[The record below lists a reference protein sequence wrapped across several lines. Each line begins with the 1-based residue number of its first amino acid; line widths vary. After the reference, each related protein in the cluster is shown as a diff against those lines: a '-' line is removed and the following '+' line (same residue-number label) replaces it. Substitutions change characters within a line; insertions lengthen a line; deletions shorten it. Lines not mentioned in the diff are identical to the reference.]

1 MTQERKK
8 ADAAASKVKTSAGRS
23 VAGSQA
29 ATVTRALELLQAQAA
44 DANIDKDDE
53 FACDGSVKVSFMKA
67 NAAEMVP
74 PSKDPRSA
82 KGTKDLDG
90 GGRK

>member
-1 MTQERKK
+1 M
-8 ADAAASKVKTSAGRS
+8 AG
-23 VAGSQA
+23 AQA
-29 ATVTRALELLQAQAA
+29 ATIMKALELLQAQAA
-44 DANIDKDDE
+44 DAGMDKDDE

-82 KGTKDLDG
+82 KGTKDFDG